1 MNKYKVMTI
10 IGARPQF
17 IKAAIVSK
25 HLAKKKYLT
34 EIIVHTGQH
43 FNKNMSNIFFTQL
56 NIPSPKYL
64 LKTGGGKHN
73 KMISA
78 IIYEV
83 DKIIELEKPSLILVY
98 GDTNSTLAGA
108 LAAKKAN
115 INIAHIEAGVRNLD
129 EKMPE
134 EINRYITDRI
144 SNLNFC
150 VTKKNLANLKNEGF
164 GKSIPYS
171 KAILTGDVMY
181 DIFLEKYEK
190 IKKKKFNYFDD
201 KIISNNFV
209 LCTIHRA
216 SNVDIAANLNEI
228 VQALN
233 KIHKK
238 IPIIFLVH
246 PRTLTSLKK
255 NNINLE
261 TITEKPLGY
270 EEVIFYLS
278 KCKFVITDSGGIT
291 EETTLLDV
299 PCMTI
304 RDSTERPET
313 VILGSNELL
322 GTNVKAIRGAMNK
335 LFNNEWKKATIP
347 PKWDGRSAQR
357 IIDVLLKI

>member
-278 KCKFVITDSGGIT
+278 KCKFVITDSGGLCR
-291 EETTLLDV
+291 EAYFAKKKKSFY
-299 PCMTI
+299 I
-304 RDSTERPET
+304 RKTS
-313 VILGSNELL
+313 L
-322 GTNVKAIRGAMNK
+322 A
-335 LFNNEWKKATIP
+335 
-347 PKWDGRSAQR
+347 
-357 IIDVLLKI
+357 